1 MQLSRGE
8 VTSPVHRRW
17 ILFYF
22 CCANILISF
31 NISAL
36 IATVPAISR
45 SLNVSAGD
53 VAGIVTY
60 YMIPYGLCALL
71 YVPLACRFSVKT
83 LLILSSA
90 LFALGSW
97 MCLWSDSLNVILIGR
112 ILSGFAAAAVTPLG
126 LVTLGKIFEKRL
138 RGRVIGLFFSSAF
151 FGSIFGLIIS
161 AVAHWHWLFIIP
173 AWMGLFLT
181 IALCFC
187 PTQGM
192 EAHQAVK
199 IDYLDAFRMKGLRQ
213 LLVLIFFM
221 SLFFHGVVKWYGVY
235 LDKVYNYNQLAISFL
250 IILTAFASMFGQMMG
265 GVITDK
271 LGRLYSCYIGTILLG
286 ISVMALYGHYS
297 TVLLACAFCAVSI
310 GWTIAHNGISTVLTD
325 FSDQYRMELAA
336 LNSAVRFFSGGIGFW
351 LSGNFVQRN
360 FGLTFFIIGLLMF
373 TQVFFI
379 SRIISQRK
387 EI

>member
-1 MQLSRGE
+1 MNNNNRW
-8 VTSPVHRRW
+8 W

-36 IATVPAISR
+36 IAAVPAISR
-45 SLNVSAGD
+45 SLNVEAGD

-60 YMIPYGLCALL
+60 YMIPYGICALG
-71 YVPLACRFSVKT
+71 YVPLACRFSVKN
-83 LLILSSA
+83 LLIFSSA

-97 MCLWSDSLNVILIGR
+97 MCLWSDSLNVVFAGR

-126 LVTLGKIFEKRL
+126 LITLGKIFERHY

-173 AWMGLFLT
+173 AWMGLALT
-181 IALCFC
+181 IGLCFC
-187 PTQGM
+187 PSIGM
-192 EAHQAVK
+192 QAHRSVK
-199 IDYLDAFRMKGLRQ
+199 INYLEAFQMKGLRQ
-213 LLVLIFFM
+213 LLILIFFM

-235 LDKVYNYNQLAISFL
+235 LDKIYSYSQLSISCL
-250 IILTAFASMFGQMMG
+250 IILTAFASMLGQMIG
-265 GVITDK
+265 GIITDK
-271 LGRLYSCYIGTILLG
+271 FGRLYSCYIGTILLG
-286 ISVMALYGHYS
+286 AAVMALYGHYS
-297 TVLLACAFCAVSI
+297 VVLLAIVFCAISI

-325 FSDQYRMELAA
+325 FSDRYRMELAA
-336 LNSAVRFFSGGIGFW
+336 LNSAVRFFSGGVGFW

-360 FGLTFFIIGLLMF
+360 FGLTFFVIGLLMF
-373 TQVFFI
+373 AQIFFI
-379 SRIISQRK
+379 PKIISQRK
-387 EI
+387 ES